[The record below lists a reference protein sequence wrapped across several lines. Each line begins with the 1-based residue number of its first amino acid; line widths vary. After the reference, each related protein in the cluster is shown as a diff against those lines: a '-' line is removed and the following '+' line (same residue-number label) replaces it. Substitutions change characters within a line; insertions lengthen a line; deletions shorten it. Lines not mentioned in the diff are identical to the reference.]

1 MSPKAATARG
11 LPRGRKIQTNDLRKT
26 EAVSNLFPDWIEPAP
41 CRTAGG
47 RERGRAEG
55 EERIFVWNRHNPLKS
70 RESDE

>member
-11 LPRGRKIQTNDLRKT
+11 LSRGRKIQTNDLRKT
-26 EAVSNLFPDWIEPAP
+26 EAMSNWFHDWIEPAP

-55 EERIFVWNRHNPLKS
+55 EERVFVWNCHNPLKS
-70 RESDE
+70 PELDE